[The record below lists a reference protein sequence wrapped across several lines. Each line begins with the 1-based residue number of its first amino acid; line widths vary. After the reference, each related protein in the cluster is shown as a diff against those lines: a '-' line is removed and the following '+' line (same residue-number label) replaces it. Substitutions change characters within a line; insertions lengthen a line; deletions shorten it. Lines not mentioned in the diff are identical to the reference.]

1 MEVPLT
7 VLAVFD
13 AHAAESEPKTVSPC
27 PAKVTVGP
35 RANLWLV
42 NIHRAP
48 DGNLLGVVHVELH
61 SGEPAAN
68 HGEEYALGLV
78 FSQDGGER
86 WVYCGEI
93 VRPQDAHGNVGGA
106 PLLVVGDYFH
116 VSFNDQGPS
125 GRRAAVARAPVAD
138 VLQAARRGLVTPWRK
153 FSDGDWTQDG
163 LTGYGAAV
171 LAQPDFGEGHPIDLH
186 ADAAWNRALAKYMVT
201 SWCAG
206 GGVGRLY
213 LHLSDD
219 AIHFEPPILVD
230 EEPGQWMPYS
240 TFLTDER
247 DHEIDD
253 MNGPDFFWAS
263 AARSRSRSGLAFMRN
278 VVPSAGQ
285 SPSAWQRYMVR
296 TPSQRSAAPT
306 EAGFRSA
313 FFGLHFS
320 KGRPAGSQ
328 PAFPASPR
336 DDPLHHV
343 TVHVRCTHDHGIV
356 PCRAW
361 RASARRIATGLP
373 GLTPR

>member
-1 MEVPLT
+1 VEVPLT

-35 RANLWLV
+35 RAGLWLV

-48 DGNLLGVVHVELH
+48 DGNLLGAIHVELH

-138 VLQAARRGLVTPWRK
+138 VLQAARCGLVTPWRK

-171 LAQPDFGEGHPIDLH
+171 LAQPDLGEGHPIDLH
-186 ADAAWNRALAKYMVT
+186 ADAAWNRALARYMVT

-253 MNGPDFFWAS
+253 MNGPDFFLGERCKESLEERAGVHEESRTIRGPVAICLAAVHGPHSFAEKCRTHGGRVSLGFLWAS
-263 AARSRSRSGLAFMRN
+263 LFQG
-278 VVPSAGQ
+278 
-285 SPSAWQRYMVR
+285 
-296 TPSQRSAAPT
+296 
-306 EAGFRSA
+306 E
-313 FFGLHFS
+313 
-320 KGRPAGSQ
+320 
-328 PAFPASPR
+328 
-336 DDPLHHV
+336 
-343 TVHVRCTHDHGIV
+343 
-356 PCRAW
+356 
-361 RASARRIATGLP
+361 ARRIASGLP